1 MSGNI
6 VFSDILFYLRKGR
19 MKGRKKLSESA
30 ASGMVALVFLI
41 LGFQLALFVTKVLQ
55 RPAKV
60 GAIVAEAGGASP
72 DAVVMEPGSFKADVK
87 KSGRNKGAGTSV
99 PAPKRR
105 IESFRFD
112 PNTVSE
118 EDLVRLGL
126 SPKQAASI
134 GNYRSKGGC
143 FRKKEDFAKMYVVS
157 DTLYA
162 RLEPYIDIPKLELN
176 SADSAALV
184 RLKGIGPF
192 YARRIISYRER
203 LGGFSDIRQMMEM
216 EGLDSVR
223 FSGFR
228 DDISVDTARIVKI
241 DIWRDS
247 VALLARHPYIGEKG
261 ARRIGRFRTVYDSTH
276 WSTDNLLKEHIFD
289 EEQISRLRV
298 YLK

>member
-1 MSGNI
+1 
-6 VFSDILFYLRKGR
+6 

-41 LGFQLALFVTKVLQ
+41 LGFQLALFVTKVVQ

-60 GAIVAEAGGASP
+60 EAVASEAGSSDTVVVEGGA
-72 DAVVMEPGSFKADVK
+72 PGTEVK
-87 KSGRNKGAGTSV
+87 MSARSVSGRPGRSKLSA
-99 PAPKRR
+99 PAQSRR

-118 EDLVRLGL
+118 NDLVRLGL
-126 SPKQAASI
+126 SPKQAESI
-134 GNYRSKGGC
+134 LNYRSKGGR

-157 DTLYA
+157 DSLYA

-192 YARRIISYRER
+192 YARKILSYRER
-203 LGGFSDIRQMMEM
+203 LGGFCDISQMMEV
-216 EGLDSVR
+216 EGLDSAR
-223 FSGFR
+223 FSGFC
-228 DDISVDTARIVKI
+228 DAISVDTARIVKL

-247 VALLARHPYIGEKG
+247 TALLARHPYIGEKG
-261 ARRIGRFRTVYDSTH
+261 ARRIERFRNVYDSTL
-276 WSTDNLLKEHIFD
+276 WSPANLLKEHVFTED
-289 EEQISRLRV
+289 QFFRLSP
-298 YLK
+298 YLE

>member
-1 MSGNI
+1 
-6 VFSDILFYLRKGR
+6 

-41 LGFQLALFVTKVLQ
+41 LGFQLALFVTKVVQ
-55 RPAKV
+55 RPAK
-60 GAIVAEAGGASP
+60 AEV
-72 DAVVMEPGSFKADVK
+72 VVMEAGFSDTVDAKEGSPNMKVK
-87 KSGRNKGAGTSV
+87 MSGKPVSGRSERTKPSAPAGG
-99 PAPKRR
+99 RR

-118 EDLVRLGL
+118 KDLVRLGL

-134 GNYRSKGGC
+134 GNYRSKGGR
-143 FRKKEDFAKMYVVS
+143 FRKKEDFARMYVVS

-192 YARRIISYRER
+192 YARRILSYRER
-203 LGGFSDIRQMMEM
+203 LGGFCDIGQMMEV
-216 EGLDSVR
+216 EGLDSAR
-223 FSGFR
+223 FSGFC
-228 DDISVDTARIVKI
+228 DAISVDTARIVKI

-261 ARRIGRFRTVYDSTH
+261 ARRIERFRNVYDSTLR
-276 WSTDNLLKEHIFD
+276 SIDNLLKEHVIAP
-289 EEQISRLRV
+289 EQLSRLSP
-298 YLK
+298 YLE

>member
-1 MSGNI
+1 
-6 VFSDILFYLRKGR
+6 

-41 LGFQLALFVTKVLQ
+41 LGFQLALFVTKVVQ

-60 GAIVAEAGGASP
+60 EAVASEAGSSDTVVVEGGA
-72 DAVVMEPGSFKADVK
+72 PGTEVK
-87 KSGRNKGAGTSV
+87 MSARSASGRPGRSNLSA
-99 PAPKRR
+99 PAQKRR

-118 EDLVRLGL
+118 EALVRLGL

-134 GNYRSKGGC
+134 GNYRSKGGR

-157 DTLYA
+157 DSLYA

-203 LGGFSDIRQMMEM
+203 LGGFSDIRQMMEV

-247 VALLARHPYIGEKG
+247 LPRLVSHPYIGEKV
-261 ARRIGRFRTVYDSTH
+261 ARRIERFRNVYDSTH
-276 WSTDNLLKEHIFD
+276 WSAGNLLKEHVFTED
-289 EEQISRLRV
+289 QFSLLYP
-298 YLK
+298 YLE

>member
-1 MSGNI
+1 
-6 VFSDILFYLRKGR
+6 
-19 MKGRKKLSESA
+19 
-30 ASGMVALVFLI
+30 MVALVFLI
-41 LGFQLALFVTKVLQ
+41 LGFQLALFVTKVVQ

-60 GAIVAEAGGASP
+60 EAVASEVGSSDTVIVEGGA
-72 DAVVMEPGSFKADVK
+72 PGTEVK
-87 KSGRNKGAGTSV
+87 MSARSASGRSGRSGLSA
-99 PAPKRR
+99 PAQSRR

-118 EDLVRLGL
+118 EALVRLGL

-134 GNYRSKGGC
+134 GNYRSKGGR
-143 FRKKEDFAKMYVVS
+143 FRRKEDFAKMYVVS
-157 DTLYA
+157 DSLYA

-203 LGGFSDIRQMMEM
+203 LGGFCDVEQIMEV
-216 EGLDSVR
+216 EGLDSAR

-261 ARRIGRFRTVYDSTH
+261 ARRIERFRTVYDSTL
-276 WSTDNLLKEHIFD
+276 WSPANLLKEHVLT
-289 EEQISRLRV
+289 EEQFSRLSP
-298 YLK
+298 YLE

>member
-1 MSGNI
+1 
-6 VFSDILFYLRKGR
+6 

-41 LGFQLALFVTKVLQ
+41 LGFQLALFVTKVVQ

-60 GAIVAEAGGASP
+60 EAVASEAGSSDTVVVEGGA
-72 DAVVMEPGSFKADVK
+72 PGTEVK
-87 KSGRNKGAGTSV
+87 MSARSASGRPGRLKLSA
-99 PAPKRR
+99 PAQSRR

-118 EDLVRLGL
+118 NDLVRLGL
-126 SPKQAASI
+126 SPKQAESI
-134 GNYRSKGGC
+134 LNYRSKGGR

-157 DTLYA
+157 DSLYA

-192 YARRIISYRER
+192 YARKILSYRER
-203 LGGFSDIRQMMEM
+203 LGGFCDISQMMEV
-216 EGLDSVR
+216 EGLDSAR
-223 FSGFR
+223 FSGFC
-228 DDISVDTARIVKI
+228 DEIYVDTARIVKL

-247 VALLARHPYIGEKG
+247 TALLARHPYIGEKG
-261 ARRIGRFRTVYDSTH
+261 ARRIERFRNVYDSTL
-276 WSTDNLLKEHIFD
+276 WSPANLLKEHVLT
-289 EEQISRLRV
+289 EEQFFRLRV

>member
-1 MSGNI
+1 
-6 VFSDILFYLRKGR
+6 

-41 LGFQLALFVTKVLQ
+41 LGFQLALFVTKVVQ

-60 GAIVAEAGGASP
+60 EAVASEAGSSDTVVVEGGA
-72 DAVVMEPGSFKADVK
+72 PGTEVK
-87 KSGRNKGAGTSV
+87 MSARSASGRPGRSNLSA
-99 PAPKRR
+99 PAQKRR

-118 EDLVRLGL
+118 EALVRLGL

-134 GNYRSKGGC
+134 GNYRSKGGR

-157 DTLYA
+157 DSLYA

-192 YARRIISYRER
+192 YARKILSYRER
-203 LGGFSDIRQMMEM
+203 LGGFCDIEQIMEV
-216 EGLDSVR
+216 EGLDSAR
-223 FSGFR
+223 FSGFC
-228 DDISVDTARIVKI
+228 DAISVDTARIVKL

-247 VALLARHPYIGEKG
+247 TALLARHPYIGEKG
-261 ARRIGRFRTVYDSTH
+261 ARRIERFRKVYDSTL
-276 WSTDNLLKEHIFD
+276 WSPANLLKEHVFTED
-289 EEQISRLRV
+289 QFSRLSP
-298 YLK
+298 YLE

>member
-1 MSGNI
+1 
-6 VFSDILFYLRKGR
+6 

-60 GAIVAEAGGASP
+60 EVATAEAGPTDTVVPEHSSP
-72 DAVVMEPGSFKADVK
+72 DNDNRQGRHSEREPWNARRAEPFVSVK
-87 KSGRNKGAGTSV
+87 E
-99 PAPKRR
+99 RR

-118 EDLVRLGL
+118 EALVRLGL

-134 GNYRSKGGC
+134 GNYRSKGGR

-162 RLEPYIDIPKLELN
+162 RLAPYIDIPKLELN
-176 SADSAALV
+176 EADSAALV

-192 YARRIISYRER
+192 YARKILSYRER
-203 LGGFSDIRQMMEM
+203 LGGFCDISQMMEV
-216 EGLDSVR
+216 EGLDSAR

-247 VALLARHPYIGEKG
+247 AALLARHPYIGEKG
-261 ARRIGRFRTVYDSTH
+261 ARRIERFRNVYDSTL
-276 WSTDNLLKEHIFD
+276 WSTDNLLKEHVLT
-289 EEQISRLRV
+289 EEQFSRLRV

>member
-1 MSGNI
+1 
-6 VFSDILFYLRKGR
+6 
-19 MKGRKKLSESA
+19 
-30 ASGMVALVFLI
+30 MVALVFLI
-41 LGFQLALFVTKVLQ
+41 LGFQLALFVTKVVQ

-60 GAIVAEAGGASP
+60 EAVASEAGSSDTVVVEGGA
-72 DAVVMEPGSFKADVK
+72 PGTEVK
-87 KSGRNKGAGTSV
+87 MSARSASGRPGRPKLSD
-99 PAPKRR
+99 PAQKRR

-118 EDLVRLGL
+118 EALVRLGL

-134 GNYRSKGGC
+134 GNYRSKGGR

-157 DTLYA
+157 DSLYA

-203 LGGFSDIRQMMEM
+203 LGGFSDIRQMMEV

-247 VALLARHPYIGEKG
+247 LPRLVSHPYIGEKV
-261 ARRIGRFRTVYDSTH
+261 ARRIERFRNVYDSTL
-276 WSTDNLLKEHIFD
+276 WSPGNLLKEHVLT
-289 EEQISRLRV
+289 EEQFSRLRV